1 MGSSKCVAPPPPL
14 LLLLLLLVVHL
25 PTYPHKRTNPR
36 IHPSVTTTRTH
47 THTHTDSPHFFFFFL
62 LHSTHRATHTPPPP
76 QIQPPPPLQARAEK
90 EDRLRND
97 ERFLKRMAR
106 KIMQKAQS
114 MPEVLVGWVLAT
126 TDPDGSNRDALC
138 IGIVQK
144 RGRPTRHVLRY
155 ADTGEALVAL
165 RRKEVSTCAATRTDE
180 VLSRCTSILTRDSL
194 LYL

>member
-1 MGSSKCVAPPPPL
+1 
-14 LLLLLLLVVHL
+14 
-25 PTYPHKRTNPR
+25 
-36 IHPSVTTTRTH
+36 
-47 THTHTDSPHFFFFFL
+47 
-62 LHSTHRATHTPPPP
+62 
-76 QIQPPPPLQARAEK
+76 
-90 EDRLRND
+90 
-97 ERFLKRMAR
+97 
-106 KIMQKAQS
+106 MQKAQS

-165 RRKEVSTCAATRTDE
+165 RRKEVSTCAATRATDE

>member
-25 PTYPHKRTNPR
+25 PTHPHKRTNPR

-47 THTHTDSPHFFFFFL
+47 THTYTLTRHTSSSSSS
-62 LHSTHRATHTPPPP
+62 STQHTAPRTRRPPP
-76 QIQPPPPLQARAEK
+76 QTIQPPPPLQARAEK

-165 RRKEVSTCAATRTDE
+165 RRKEVSTC
-180 VLSRCTSILTRDSL
+180 VCCYS
-194 LYL
+194 Y